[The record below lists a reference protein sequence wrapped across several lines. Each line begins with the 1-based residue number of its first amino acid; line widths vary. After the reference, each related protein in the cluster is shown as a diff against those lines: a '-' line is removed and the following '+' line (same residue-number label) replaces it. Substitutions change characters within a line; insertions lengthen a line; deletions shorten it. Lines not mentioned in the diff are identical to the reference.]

1 MKTEI
6 LGKIKDN
13 KISYESG
20 YQSKVNKFKFEN
32 PNCKIIMSFEV
43 NDDPLYH
50 QHKYYR
56 GTLLP
61 DIADAMGE
69 KDLQYVHIFVLK
81 KEFLYIDVD
90 SFDQIPAKY
99 RSKAF
104 VFYRELNK
112 FNNKSVESETRVEV
126 IGFVPSTSDLTKLEF
141 DEFIKK
147 CEDRLFI
154 DLDGHTGQGD
164 TIKNQQEHI
173 DLRNKVI
180 DMFKG
185 GVIK

>member
-20 YQSKVNKFKFEN
+20 YQTKVNKFKFEN
-32 PNCKIIMSFEV
+32 PNCKIIMSLDV

-50 QHKYYR
+50 QHKFYR

-90 SFDQIPAKY
+90 NFNGIPAKY

-104 VFYRELNK
+104 VFYREIEN
-112 FNNKSVESETRVEV
+112 FNNVSDKRVEV
-126 IGFVPSTSDLTKLEF
+126 VGFVPSTSDLTKEEF

-147 CEDRLFI
+147 CENRLFV
-154 DLDGHTGQGD
+154 DLDGHIGQGD

-173 DLRNKVI
+173 DLRSKVI

-185 GVIK
+185 EVIK

>member
-20 YQSKVNKFKFEN
+20 YQTKVNKFKFDN
-32 PNCKIIMSFEV
+32 PNCKIIMSLEV

-50 QHKYYR
+50 QHKFYR
-56 GTLLP
+56 GELLP
-61 DIADAMGE
+61 SIADAIGE

-90 SFDQIPAKY
+90 SFDQIPKKY

-104 VFYRELNK
+104 VFYQELENK
-112 FNNKSVESETRVEV
+112 RVDV
-126 IGFVPSTSDLTKLEF
+126 VGFVPSTSDLTKEEF
-141 DEFIKK
+141 DDFIKK
-147 CEDRLFI
+147 CDDRLFV
-154 DLDGHTGQGD
+154 DLDGHVGMGD
-164 TIKNQQEHI
+164 KNFKNTQDDKI
-173 DLRNKVI
+173 TLRKKVI
-180 DMFKG
+180 EMFDG
-185 GVIK
+185 EVIKS